1 MNAAYYLLAVAAFQ
15 LLPFN
20 SLTNVTIVALALLA
34 LKKVHGAAEASRPR
48 RRRASFATSV
58 CAQGVFPPALGIP
71 HPVIQGVLYFARAA
85 PAAERVAPAVRR
97 ALLFYS
103 RFRARP
109 EYEAASAGSPAT
121 GDSTT
126 TTTANATAD
135 TGRCV
140 GWHEPAR
147 EDAFDIDA
155 HIVRHAVATRAE
167 LHALVE
173 RLAAASI
180 RVDRDGCWELHFVNV
195 AESEGMHA
203 CVCVV
208 IFCRP
213 VFCLCWGCK
222 EKEET
227 KGCVSAQD

>member
-1 MNAAYYLLAVAAFQ
+1 MNAAAYLVAIAAFQ

-34 LKKVHGAAEASRPR
+34 LKKALGAADAARPR

-85 PAAERVAPAVRR
+85 PAADRVAPTVRR
-97 ALLFYS
+97 ALLFYN

-109 EYEAASAGSPAT
+109 EYEAPTASPAAAA
-121 GDSTT
+121 D
-126 TTTANATAD
+126 TARPADAAAGAD

-147 EDAFDIDA
+147 EDAFDVDA
-155 HIVRHAVATRAE
+155 HIVRHAVASRAE
-167 LHALVE
+167 LHSLVE
-173 RLAAASI
+173 CLAAASI
-180 RVDRDGCWELHFVNV
+180 RVDRDGCWELHFVDV
-195 AESEGMHA
+195 AEGM
-203 CVCVV
+203 CVCVSAMA
-208 IFCRP
+208 
-213 VFCLCWGCK
+213 LLS
-222 EKEET
+222 
-227 KGCVSAQD
+227 VSFFVRAV